1 MEVYFPPAMP
11 RSEWTL
17 LLHVCEASYLI
28 SGGPEFPG
36 DTIAVKELIGALVE
50 MQESHQFWH
59 AGLGDGVIGC
69 SLWITRNSFGV
80 ASTTSTTR

>member
-1 MEVYFPPAMP
+1 MEVFLSTSDAEK
-11 RSEWTL
+11 RVDAFTTR
-17 LLHVCEASYLI
+17 CEASYLI

-36 DTIAVKELIGALVE
+36 DAIAVKELIGALAE

-80 ASTTSTTR
+80 ASTTSTAR